1 MVISIIQ
8 LCCEIYFLQI
18 GFQFQL
24 LSCINVKNDT
34 KIIKRCSVK
43 CGAKNAL
50 NVTCILYPNSID
62 ILLFEINN
70 R

>member
-24 LSCINVKNDT
+24 NY
-34 KIIKRCSVK
+34 R
-43 CGAKNAL
+43 AL
-50 NVTCILYPNSID
+50 MLRMI
-62 ILLFEINN
+62 
-70 R
+70 RK